1 VFAIS
6 ARGVR
11 DANWD
16 GLQGANRSH
25 GRSHGEDLQR
35 REKRPSPRP
44 HARAEIVNTFLRPTT
59 DSHGVYRLFYQVQW
73 AVIIHPPATA
83 SIFCMRRHLRISRT
97 FTALGALGESLP

>member
-11 DANWD
+11 DADWD

-25 GRSHGEDLQR
+25 SRSHGEDLQR

-44 HARAEIVNTFLRPTT
+44 YARAEIVNTFLSAIRKP
-59 DSHGVYRLFYQVQW
+59 SFRLLGMMPKGAGLELSCADPAAW
-73 AVIIHPPATA
+73 SAVRWLA
-83 SIFCMRRHLRISRT
+83 CWL
-97 FTALGALGESLP
+97 